1 VMENFLEESPHPASS
16 HVLPEGEDKEPTGGF
31 SPKRSNFQMNNALRT
46 IAQWQIVASAN
57 RSENPSPVLGEGEPR
72 KWWVRDWIK

>member
-1 VMENFLEESPHPASS
+1 MENFLEESPHPASS

-46 IAQWQIVASAN
+46 IAQWQIVASAK
-57 RSENPSPVLGEGEPR
+57 RSENPLARFGRGGTTQVVGEGL
-72 KWWVRDWIK
+72 D